1 MKFGG
6 SSVGDTER
14 MKRVAKRIADK
25 QDEGHRC
32 VVVVSAMGDT
42 TDDLIDTAKQLNG
55 QPPAREMDML
65 MTTGEQISVALLSIA
80 LHGIG
85 RNAVSYTGWQAG
97 FRTDETHGR
106 ARINEI
112 DPRRVLAS
120 LEREQIVIVAGFQGM
135 TVDGEITTLGR
146 GGSDTTAVALAAAI
160 QADVCEIYTD
170 VDGIYSTDPRIVKTA
185 RKLKEISYDEMLE
198 LANLGAAVLH
208 PRAVEYAKR
217 HQVKLVVR
225 SSFNHNEG
233 TVVKEEANMEQG
245 VVVSGIAYDKN
256 VARVSILGV
265 PDVPGVLAQ
274 VFGKL
279 AEEGV
284 NVDIIVQSGVQNEQA
299 DFSFTVSLDEL
310 DRAKEVIKQIHKTLP
325 YREVTSEDNLVKVS
339 IVGAGMVSHPGVA
352 AQMFDVLSQEG
363 VSIKM
368 VSTSEIKVSCVIES
382 GDLPSIIQ
390 ALHTA
395 YNLDTTEQAFVGVRE
410 RDVLKPFGCGSSPFF
425 ALQTEFVAVFLR
437 RYAVIFLAMSKLA
450 NGGTPETPYEI
461 ATAAVRKPENIEA
474 MKIVMEQKDT
484 RMKNYFQGPLTETM
498 KSKNELLKKL
508 VLQAY
513 SKIIYGQSPIE
524 EFDTMVANWK
534 KSGGDQITKEVNDW
548 YISATKK

>member
-6 SSVGDTER
+6 SSVGDIER

-42 TDDLIDTAKQLNG
+42 TDDLIDQAKALNE

-85 RNAVSYTGWQAG
+85 RDAVSYTGWQAG

-112 DPRRVLAS
+112 VPRRVLES

-135 TVDGEITTLGR
+135 TLDGEITTLGR

-160 QADVCEIYTD
+160 KADVCEIYTD
-170 VDGIYSTDPRIVKTA
+170 VDGIYSTDPRIVKMA

-217 HQVKLVVR
+217 YQVKLVVR

-233 TVVKEEANMEQG
+233 TVVKEEASMEQG

-256 VARVSILGV
+256 VARISILGV

-279 AEEGV
+279 ASEGV
-284 NVDIIVQSGVQNEQA
+284 DVDIIVQSGVQNGKA
-299 DFSFTVSLDEL
+299 DFSFTVALSDLS
-310 DRAKEVIKQIHKTLP
+310 RAKEVIEGLHSELP
-325 YREVTSEDNLVKVS
+325 YDEVNSEDNLVKVS

-352 AQMFDVLSQEG
+352 AQMFEVISSQG

-368 VSTSEIKVSCVIES
+368 VSTSEIKVSCVVES
-382 GDLPSIIQ
+382 GNLQQIIQ

-395 YNLDTTEQAFVGVRE
+395 YNLDTEEQAFVGGPK
-410 RDVLKPFGCGSSPFF
+410 D
-425 ALQTEFVAVFLR
+425 R
-437 RYAVIFLAMSKLA
+437 R
-450 NGGTPETPYEI
+450 
-461 ATAAVRKPENIEA
+461 
-474 MKIVMEQKDT
+474 
-484 RMKNYFQGPLTETM
+484 
-498 KSKNELLKKL
+498 
-508 VLQAY
+508 
-513 SKIIYGQSPIE
+513 
-524 EFDTMVANWK
+524 
-534 KSGGDQITKEVNDW
+534 
-548 YISATKK
+548 